1 MQRTHAGGAPPP
13 HSHAPPLTH
22 AHPHYR
28 AHAQAHPLYADIDDQ
43 IPASVISSVGTVS
56 LSQSTTNPTPNITM
70 ANPTNP
76 GTASSTSNGQAS
88 AQQTT
93 TAPVPRNLPKK
104 RKFDPSEFEDIDRNC
119 VSNIVSAPSYT
130 TPVLP
135 SPIVKQS
142 PPPSE
147 LKSYTM
153 YPNIDLSEWRD
164 HRVLAKQRGLYVPGV
179 IRQAEGCKVI
189 VELDGQ
195 ENEPVEYCDVFG
207 ANKYDVISD
216 ASPQLSHLQIGSAC
230 VVRTADHSR
239 ESVQNIFIEGFVFE
253 VHNSPIRIRVRVS
266 DGEECKDTVE
276 VKRADI
282 RLLQPPWADEL
293 EDADCNAAAIYPQ
306 MLRAHHPPSQIC
318 GNHFYTSSPMAG
330 VVAGGGLANG
340 TMDELRKRAFDDYG
354 ESDDDLRKED
364 IMFPTDASHMECN
377 NSKRSS
383 LQSRGSTSSLLE
395 RSLTPRSQPPT
406 PRSQAATPHKY
417 KKGDVV
423 STPTGIRKKF
433 NGKQWRRLCS
443 KDGCTKESQRRG
455 FCSRHLS
462 LRGVARSSNT
472 PLAHSS
478 HTPHQRSS
486 SKSLSSSGTCV
497 EGDETSRE
505 SDTTPPHYRVAGRFD
520 PDETEAANMLVS
532 LGSSRSGSPGASPVG
547 GSSPALR
554 SNVFVPISSPQP
566 PHAPA
571 PASYHSLIRPELVRP
586 GRVSSPVS
594 SVATSVIRVSPAP
607 TYHYQV
613 ENRNGPST
621 LQSNNLI
628 QSSVIGIQTG
638 LNIQNVQTS
647 LNAPATLQSS
657 LNLQPNMSLN
667 LNANSIRNAKMDD
680 VPHNLVVHRNIPTSN
695 GIDLEHN
702 LYRAQPLHIRN
713 GLYEAYRRDDDPSS
727 MNNHENFVNKRVSE
741 YEEDDHSVPQT
752 ECKISRGI
760 CEPRPLEL
768 SEARVFE
775 DKRIVKPAPLQARP
789 LSMIDADCKDPI
801 KRLYVIPPN
810 SLEKKLVLIKKEPS
824 ETIKLEPK
832 THQLLQMSNSEV
844 ETEPRVI
851 DNGDHMNNVGNS
863 AVIVHPSQLLPVLP
877 PPTSHTAII
886 VSTSGV
892 SGGVFPWQSLVP
904 LLKAASPP
912 PAPAP
917 ASPRTP
923 RTPHTP
929 HTPHTPRTPHT
940 PHTPH
945 LKSEEQIK
953 AESNETVTSMC
964 ADEDDEVFECEDSGS
979 GGGED
984 ASKRRTQSLSSLN
997 QNSSGPEKKERR
1009 IRRPMNAFMIFSK
1022 RHRQMVHQRH
1032 PNQDNRT
1039 VSKILGEWWYSLKPE
1054 EKQKYNELASEVK
1067 EAHFK
1072 AHPEWKWCNKDRR
1085 KSSSSRDP
1093 TGSMPQSP
1101 RTPSDAASS
1110 GVATSVA
1117 DVPQNVPVYNHVCSP
1132 QLSDDDQMMGQTMSE
1147 EVPAQHEIEL
1157 KCGEKVTDSDSEG
1170 MDTRDYVPQMDHTRR
1185 PKPIKARA
1193 GSSDNLLGGITASS
1207 PGGSKVFQPTGGA
1220 FKSTHVDTGDNH
1232 RQWTAFTTINKT
1244 SLANQV
1250 PSSPQVQTMTSTQN
1264 LTNSVQGIS
1273 LNTPNLST
1281 QVALDNA
1288 IASIMNSPTST
1299 SGVQVISSG
1308 ISIPN
1313 QSMSQTPT
1321 STALSNAL
1329 LKSVTLVKRN
1339 IGDNATAGPITLS
1352 VDASGNLFTYVQLQ
1366 RLYVPSFEAEVDPNK
1381 NQHQNVQSGGQSVIV
1396 SQSNHTA
1403 PKTQWENPVE
1413 EARPFPLAPT
1423 PAQLGRAPLQ
1433 KRLSRGTSTSST
1445 GNETPC
1451 RNEVQ
1456 TTHES
1461 ADSEPLQSPKMADNL
1476 PSPSLKKS
1484 LFKKGNEDGRDKV
1497 LETVNFEQK
1506 FSTLPQFKPEACSP
1520 GAMVV
1525 PRSPH
1530 FLRKKHNK
1538 LEDDSGGVTPAHL
1551 EAEVLSGG
1559 GMPTPHSFGTPHTT
1573 TKLVGNTF
1581 FGPDFNLDNFRATT
1595 EHGGEEMSP
1604 HTPCSA
1610 SGGAGG
1616 GAGARAEAGHRR
1628 VLEQRRH
1635 LVLKLFQEH
1644 GMFPT
1649 TQATS
1654 NFQTTHMDIF
1664 PTKMSLQLKIRE
1676 VRQKLMAQSN
1686 LTPHSELNTPTNVN
1700 SPIVS
1705 AALQPTSTAS

>member
-1 MQRTHAGGAPPP
+1 
-13 HSHAPPLTH
+13 
-22 AHPHYR
+22 
-28 AHAQAHPLYADIDDQ
+28 
-43 IPASVISSVGTVS
+43 
-56 LSQSTTNPTPNITM
+56 M

-88 AQQTT
+88 GQQTT

-104 RKFDPSEFEDIDRNC
+104 RKFDPSEFEEIDRNC

-147 LKSYTM
+147 MKSYTM

-195 ENEPVEYCDVFG
+195 ENEPVEYSDVFG

-230 VVRTADHSR
+230 VVRTVDQSR

-306 MLRAHHPPSQIC
+306 MMRAHHPPSQMC

-547 GSSPALR
+547 GVSSPALR

-571 PASYHSLIRPELVRP
+571 PVSYHSLIRPELVRPGRVSSPVSSVATSVIRVSPAPTYHYQLSPATPPELVRP

-621 LQSNNLI
+621 IQSNNLI

-638 LNIQNVQTS
+638 LNIQSVQTS

-657 LNLQPNMSLN
+657 LNLQPNMSLS
-667 LNANSIRNAKMDD
+667 LNPNSIRNTKMDD

-695 GIDLEHN
+695 GIELEHN

-713 GLYEAYRRDDDPSS
+713 GLYEAYRRDDDPSPL
-727 MNNHENFVNKRVSE
+727 NNHENFVNKRVSE

-752 ECKISRGI
+752 ECKINRGI

-789 LSMIDADCKDPI
+789 LSMIDAESKDAI

-810 SLEKKLVLIKKEPS
+810 SLEKKLVLIKKEPP
-824 ETIKLEPK
+824 ETIKLKPK
-832 THQLLQMSNSEV
+832 TNQLLQMSNNEP

-877 PPTSHTAII
+877 PPPSHTAII

-892 SGGVFPWQSLVP
+892 SGGVFPWQSL
-904 LLKAASPP
+904 
-912 PAPAP
+912 
-917 ASPRTP
+917 
-923 RTPHTP
+923 
-929 HTPHTPRTPHT
+929 
-940 PHTPH
+940 
-945 LKSEEQIK
+945 
-953 AESNETVTSMC
+953 
-964 ADEDDEVFECEDSGS
+964 
-979 GGGED
+979 
-984 ASKRRTQSLSSLN
+984 
-997 QNSSGPEKKERR
+997 
-1009 IRRPMNAFMIFSK
+1009 
-1022 RHRQMVHQRH
+1022 
-1032 PNQDNRT
+1032 
-1039 VSKILGEWWYSLKPE
+1039 
-1054 EKQKYNELASEVK
+1054 
-1067 EAHFK
+1067 
-1072 AHPEWKWCNKDRR
+1072 
-1085 KSSSSRDP
+1085 
-1093 TGSMPQSP
+1093 SP
-1101 RTPSDAASS
+1101 RTPSDAANS

-1117 DVPQNVPVYNHVCSP
+1117 DVSHNVTVYNHVCSP

-1147 EVPAQHEIEL
+1147 EIPAQHEIEL

-1170 MDTRDYVPQMDHTRR
+1170 VDTRDFVPQMDHTRR
-1185 PKPIKARA
+1185 PKPIKA
-1193 GSSDNLLGGITASS
+1193 SLL
-1207 PGGSKVFQPTGGA
+1207 
-1220 FKSTHVDTGDNH
+1220 
-1232 RQWTAFTTINKT
+1232 
-1244 SLANQV
+1244 
-1250 PSSPQVQTMTSTQN
+1250 
-1264 LTNSVQGIS
+1264 
-1273 LNTPNLST
+1273 
-1281 QVALDNA
+1281 A
-1288 IASIMNSPTST
+1288 I
-1299 SGVQVISSG
+1299 
-1308 ISIPN
+1308 
-1313 QSMSQTPT
+1313 
-1321 STALSNAL
+1321 
-1329 LKSVTLVKRN
+1329 
-1339 IGDNATAGPITLS
+1339 
-1352 VDASGNLFTYVQLQ
+1352 
-1366 RLYVPSFEAEVDPNK
+1366 
-1381 NQHQNVQSGGQSVIV
+1381 H
-1396 SQSNHTA
+1396 
-1403 PKTQWENPVE
+1403 
-1413 EARPFPLAPT
+1413 
-1423 PAQLGRAPLQ
+1423 
-1433 KRLSRGTSTSST
+1433 
-1445 GNETPC
+1445 
-1451 RNEVQ
+1451 
-1456 TTHES
+1456 
-1461 ADSEPLQSPKMADNL
+1461 
-1476 PSPSLKKS
+1476 
-1484 LFKKGNEDGRDKV
+1484 
-1497 LETVNFEQK
+1497 
-1506 FSTLPQFKPEACSP
+1506 
-1520 GAMVV
+1520 
-1525 PRSPH
+1525 
-1530 FLRKKHNK
+1530 
-1538 LEDDSGGVTPAHL
+1538 
-1551 EAEVLSGG
+1551 
-1559 GMPTPHSFGTPHTT
+1559 
-1573 TKLVGNTF
+1573 
-1581 FGPDFNLDNFRATT
+1581 
-1595 EHGGEEMSP
+1595 
-1604 HTPCSA
+1604 
-1610 SGGAGG
+1610 
-1616 GAGARAEAGHRR
+1616 
-1628 VLEQRRH
+1628 
-1635 LVLKLFQEH
+1635 
-1644 GMFPT
+1644 
-1649 TQATS
+1649 
-1654 NFQTTHMDIF
+1654 
-1664 PTKMSLQLKIRE
+1664 
-1676 VRQKLMAQSN
+1676 
-1686 LTPHSELNTPTNVN
+1686 
-1700 SPIVS
+1700 
-1705 AALQPTSTAS
+1705 